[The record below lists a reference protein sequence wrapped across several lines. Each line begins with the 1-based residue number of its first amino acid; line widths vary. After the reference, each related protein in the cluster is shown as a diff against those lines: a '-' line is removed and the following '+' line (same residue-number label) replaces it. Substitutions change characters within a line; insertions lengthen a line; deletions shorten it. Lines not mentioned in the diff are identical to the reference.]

1 MSEMDYASE
10 ILNEI
15 FWMRREIREIKKT
28 LEKIENHLYD
38 MTYRYGRLCGA
49 ALREFKQR
57 EREVKSDETD

>member
-1 MSEMDYASE
+1 MSEIDYASE

-15 FWMRREIREIKKT
+15 FWMKREIHNIKKT

-49 ALREFKQR
+49 ALREFSKQR
-57 EREVKSDETD
+57 EREVKGDE